1 MHTMSEDILEQ
12 QYSGLFP
19 VLKRCEE
26 EVRAIISGLVGSM
39 GGGAYRPEHRIVWE
53 QTHGQTL
60 PSTWVVHHLNGVKD
74 DNRPEN
80 LAAMP
85 RHEHHTHPRKA
96 LVPYEE
102 RIQELEQRLA
112 SFSEP

>member
-1 MHTMSEDILEQ
+1 
-12 QYSGLFP
+12 
-19 VLKRCEE
+19 
-26 EVRAIISGLVGSM
+26 M
-39 GGGAYRPEHRIVWE
+39 GGAAYRPEHRIVWE

-60 PSTWVVHHLNGVKD
+60 PSDWVVHHLNGVKD

-96 LVPYEE
+96 LGPYED
-102 RIQELEQRLA
+102 RIRELEQRLA